1 MKLWTV
7 VLAVVVAISMAGLA
21 EAKGGKGGK
30 AEVVKGKIVSVAAG
44 GSSIVIKAK
53 KSQGQTTVATNA
65 KTKVKGAATSVADL
79 KAGERVKAKVKNGVA
94 KSIKVKAAKAKNAGK
109 KSVKSGGK
117 KAGKR
122 GGKNGRKR
130 GGK

>member
-21 EAKGGKGGK
+21 EAKGNKAGKGGK
-30 AEVVKGKIVSVAAG
+30 AEIVKGKIVSVATG
-44 GSSIVIKAK
+44 GSSMVIKAK
-53 KSQGQTTVATNA
+53 KSQGQTTLATNA

-122 GGKNGRKR
+122 GGKNGRK
-130 GGK
+130 